1 MDRGNARR
9 DDLCWLALALSPLPS
24 PHPRGGVPTTIPP
37 ACSNTRR
44 STTRRRAFATVIG
57 PPGKRKT
64 RPANAP
70 AAPVTITASGA
81 IRGRNHAD
89 AKWSPAPTHE
99 RHDGPPGCLGS
110 ASGHGQYTG
119 VSLTTKMTCQQPSA
133 GFRGF
138 KLECDVTRWA
148 RGIRC
153 DEPLRAESGPTGVAS
168 GSTGVRA
175 IAVVSLRARKWLHRP
190 KRKLL

>member
-1 MDRGNARR
+1 MLARAS
-9 DDLCWLALALSPLPS
+9 LIALALASPAW
-24 PHPRGGVPTTIPP
+24 GGPTTIPP

-44 STTRRRAFATVIG
+44 STRRQRALATVIG

-153 DEPLRAESGPTGVAS
+153 DEPLRAGSGHRS
-168 GSTGVRA
+168 WLRD
-175 IAVVSLRARKWLHRP
+175 VSRPHSAHATQEATPMFRP
-190 KRKLL
+190 KSRIS

>member
-89 AKWSPAPTHE
+89 AEWSPAPTHE

-119 VSLTTKMTCQQPSA
+119 
-133 GFRGF
+133 
-138 KLECDVTRWA
+138 
-148 RGIRC
+148 
-153 DEPLRAESGPTGVAS
+153 
-168 GSTGVRA
+168 
-175 IAVVSLRARKWLHRP
+175 
-190 KRKLL
+190 